1 MLPAHLRTLFLPACL
16 AAMAVLVVSF
26 HLENTLGLVPCPLC
40 FSQRLL
46 LGLYALLCL
55 AAVLQA
61 PGTRGTLRY
70 ARVALGCSLAGA
82 VLAARH
88 VWLQG
93 AHGVIHMCPAPIGRV
108 FEQSWAEAARQLL
121 LGGRLQLAYLE
132 LSRPDTAGVEPV
144 GLPAAGGAA
153 LELPAGVSF
162 PHPGKN
168 MTWRKVAPLARP
180 MAI

>member
-121 LGGRLQLAYLE
+121 LGPDCSSLTW
-132 LSRPDTAGVEPV
+132 SFRPDTAGVEPV

-153 LELPAGVSF
+153 LELPVGVSF

-168 MTWRKVAPLARP
+168 MTWRKVASLARP

>member
-108 FEQSWAEAARQLL
+108 FEHSWAEAARQLL
-121 LGGRLQLAYLE
+121 LGGPDCSSLTWSFLDLTLPEWSLLAFLLLAVLPLSCLLAY
-132 LSRPDTAGVEPV
+132 RFRT
-144 GLPAAGGAA
+144 
-153 LELPAGVSF
+153 
-162 PHPGKN
+162 
-168 MTWRKVAPLARP
+168 LART
-180 MAI
+180 